1 MTLKR
6 RIAAAFTTS
15 DATWARH
22 ANPWAGW
29 ARLTIRPL
37 VALAFWSPLWIG
49 KWGLLAIG
57 AAFAWALL
65 NPRMFPPPKRW
76 DAWMTRGVLGERL
89 WLERAA
95 TPVPAHHRHAP
106 VILDGIATLGIGVA
120 TYGVLWA
127 SASATLTGLAI
138 ATIAKLLF
146 IDRMVRLHQDMTKE
160 RE

>member
-1 MTLKR
+1 VTRAR
-6 RIAAAFTTS
+6 RITAAFGIS

-29 ARLTIRPL
+29 ARLTIQPL

-49 KWGLLAIG
+49 KWGLVAIG

-65 NPRMFPPPKRW
+65 NPRIFSPPRRW

-89 WLERAA
+89 WRERAT
-95 TPVPAHHRHAP
+95 TPVLVHHRLAP
-106 VILDGIATLGIGVA
+106 GILDGTATVGTLVA
-120 TYGVLWA
+120 TYGVLRA
-127 SASATLTGLAI
+127 SASATLAGLAI